1 MTRPSSFSSNRP
13 RAGLPERR
21 SAHPRETTPPL
32 AEDSLGY
39 ALRQA
44 ALLVAAVLQGE
55 NLTDRYE
62 SLLKAHPAWPD
73 GTRGAV
79 RDLAWSTLREY
90 GRGDVVLRKFLHKP
104 LPAYVHALLLVALY
118 RLEQRPA
125 QAHTLV
131 DQTVEAAAV
140 DAPNLKGVVNGV
152 LRNVLREKVSIDAL
166 RQQDPVARHA
176 YPQWWITRVRKDHPQ
191 DWEAVLAAGNLHPPM
206 SLRVNRRR
214 VTTADVL
221 AALEEAG
228 IAAREM
234 KNGALLLD
242 RPVPVSRLPGFAD
255 GQVSVQDAGA
265 QWAGSL
271 LDVSN
276 GQRVLDACSAPGGKA
291 AHLLELADIDLTAL
305 ELDPQRA
312 ARVRGNLDRLGL
324 DATIKVAD
332 CRHVDAWWDGRPF
345 DRILADVPCSAS
357 GVVRRHPDIKWLR
370 RSEDIVRFAAQQ
382 AEILDALWHTLARG
396 GTMLYVTCSV
406 FEEENREQIERFIA
420 RHPDAMLDAIE
431 AADTRPLLP
440 TADHDGFFYAR
451 LRKHS

>member
-1 MTRPSSFSSNRP
+1 M
-13 RAGLPERR
+13 RARDPI
-21 SAHPRETTPPL
+21 PPL

-62 SLLKAHPAWPD
+62 ALLKAHPGWAD

-90 GRGDVVLRKFLHKP
+90 GRGDVVLKKFLHKP
-104 LPAYVHALLLVALY
+104 LPAYVHALLLVALH
-118 RLEQRPA
+118 RLEQRPG

-152 LRNVLREKVSIDAL
+152 LRNVLREAVSIDAL

-214 VTTADVL
+214 ATSADVL
-221 AALEEAG
+221 VSLAEAG
-228 IAAREM
+228 IAARALE
-234 KNGALLLD
+234 NGALLLD
-242 RPVPVSRLPGFAD
+242 RPVPVSRLPGFAE
-255 GQVSVQDAGA
+255 GRLSVQDAGA
-265 QWAGSL
+265 QWAASL
-271 LDVSN
+271 LEVAD

-312 ARVRGNLDRLGL
+312 ARVRSNLDRLGL
-324 DATIKVAD
+324 EARIKVAD
-332 CRHVDAWWDGRPF
+332 CRQLDQWWDGRPF

-382 AEILDALWHTLARG
+382 AEILDALWHTLAPG

-406 FEEENREQIERFIA
+406 FEEENRDQIERFRA
-420 RHPDAMLDAIE
+420 RHPDAALDATE
-431 AADTRPLLP
+431 ACDARPLLP

-451 LRKHS
+451 LRKHP

>member
-1 MTRPSSFSSNRP
+1 
-13 RAGLPERR
+13 
-21 SAHPRETTPPL
+21 
-32 AEDSLGY
+32 
-39 ALRQA
+39 
-44 ALLVAAVLQGE
+44 
-55 NLTDRYE
+55 
-62 SLLKAHPAWPD
+62 
-73 GTRGAV
+73 
-79 RDLAWSTLREY
+79 Y
-90 GRGDVVLRKFLHKP
+90 GRGDVVLERFLHKP
-104 LPAYVHALLLVALY
+104 LPAYVHALLLVALH
-118 RLEQRPA
+118 RLEQRPG

-152 LRNVLREKVSIDAL
+152 LRNVLREAVSIDAL

-214 VTTADVL
+214 ATSADVL
-221 AALEEAG
+221 ASLAEGG
-228 IAAREM
+228 IAARELE
-234 KNGALLLD
+234 NGALLLD
-242 RPVPVSRLPGFAD
+242 RPVPVSRLPGFAE
-255 GQVSVQDAGA
+255 GRLSVQDAGA
-265 QWAGSL
+265 QWAASL
-271 LDVSN
+271 LEVAD

-291 AHLLELADIDLTAL
+291 AHLLEFADIDLTAL

-312 ARVRGNLDRLGL
+312 ARVRSNLDRLGL
-324 DATIKVAD
+324 EARIKVAD
-332 CRHVDAWWDGRPF
+332 CRQLDQWWDGRPF

-382 AEILDALWHTLARG
+382 AEILDALWHTLAPG

-406 FEEENREQIERFIA
+406 FEEENRDQIERFRA
-420 RHPDAMLDAIE
+420 RHPDAALDATE
-431 AADTRPLLP
+431 ACDARPLLP

-451 LRKHS
+451 LRKHP